1 MLNSEKLLDHAR
13 LNKTNARISVLDVF
27 INIPRSFG
35 IEELALLSRQTVR
48 TTYNVAAD
56 LLTAGL
62 IKVVKVKGYR
72 AKHFTLNKGN
82 K

>member
-1 MLNSEKLLDHAR
+1 MLTSSKLLDHAR
-13 LNKTNARISVLDVF
+13 LNKTNARIAVLDVF

-56 LLTAGL
+56 FLTAGL
-62 IKVVKVKGYR
+62 IKTVKVKGSR
-72 AKHFTLNKGN
+72 AAHYTLNKDN

>member
-1 MLNSEKLLDHAR
+1 MLTSEKLLDDCR
-13 LNKTNARISVLDVF
+13 LNKTNARISVLDIF

-48 TTYNVAAD
+48 TSYNVAAD
-56 LLTAGL
+56 LLSAGL
-62 IKVVKVKGYR
+62 IKAVKVKGSR
-72 AKHFTLNKGN
+72 ATHYTLNKDN